1 MNDNNAIHFVDFLA
15 KGNIICNAKE
25 PDCASVIE
33 SLAERLC
40 VNTAG
45 LDKQEVLNAVMAR
58 EKLFPTIMASGLAV
72 PHARM
77 ANVGTLLVAMA
88 ILPNGIFFN
97 LPDKPT
103 VKVVVMLLTPKND
116 PGLHLQVLSA
126 LAKDFQ
132 DPGTIDKVSTIQT
145 PAEVL
150 TFFKQASIDISD
162 YIKAKD
168 VMDKNPLTLLE
179 SDTLSKAIETFS
191 INQVQTVP
199 VIDVDG
205 DLRGTL
211 SLRDI
216 LKFSLP
222 EHILWMDDLSTIYRF
237 EPFAEMLKA
246 DKESK
251 LADFMNDRFVSVDE
265 NIPAIQLAKIFL
277 MEGNQQ
283 IIVVRNGKLA
293 GVVKLKDFVAKLFW
307 E

>member
-1 MNDNNAIHFVDFLA
+1 MDGTNAVNFIDFLA
-15 KGNIICNAKE
+15 KGNIICNSTD
-25 PDCASVIE
+25 PDCASVIA

-40 VNTAG
+40 DNTAG
-45 LDKQEVLNAVMAR
+45 LDKQEVVEAVMAR
-58 EKLFPTIMASGLAV
+58 EKLFPTVMASGLAI

-77 ANVGTLLVAMA
+77 ENVDNLLVALA
-88 ILPNGIFFN
+88 ISPDGISFN
-97 LPDKPT
+97 APDMPP
-103 VKVVVMLLTPKND
+103 VKVVAMLLTPKND
-116 PGLHLQVLSA
+116 PGLHLQVLAA

-132 DPGTIDKVSTIQT
+132 DPDAIDKVAAIKT
-145 PAEVL
+145 PEEVL
-150 TFFKQASIDISD
+150 SFFKQASIDISD

-168 VMDKNPLTLLE
+168 VMDKNPLTLDE

-191 INQVQTVP
+191 VNQVQTVP
-199 VIDVDG
+199 VIDRDG

-237 EPFAEMLKA
+237 EPFAEMLKD

-251 LADFMNDRFVSVDE
+251 LADFMSEQFASVDE
-265 NIPAIQLAKIFL
+265 SVPAIQLAKIFL
-277 MEGNQQ
+277 MEGSQQ